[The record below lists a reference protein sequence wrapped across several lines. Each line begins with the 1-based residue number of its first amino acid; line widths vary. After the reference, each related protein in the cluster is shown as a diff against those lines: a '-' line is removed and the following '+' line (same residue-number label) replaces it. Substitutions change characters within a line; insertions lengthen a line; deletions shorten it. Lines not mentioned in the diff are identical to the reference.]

1 MIIQENPM
9 PAEAISLNTVLEYVD
24 KLDIEDQQYLQEL
37 IRRRLAERRRA
48 GIVRRAK
55 AAKTSYRKKQSRNG
69 TAKDLLAD
77 LNG

>member
-1 MIIQENPM
+1 M
-9 PAEAISLNTVLEYVD
+9 PAEAVSLNTVLEYVD

-37 IRRRLAERRRA
+37 IRRRLADRKRA

-55 AAKTSYRKKQSRNG
+55 NAKNSHRKKQSRSG